1 MIAFNGLL
9 QVIINTIVPIFL
21 VIGVTILV
29 SRYKELDVGTLSR
42 ISIYIFSPA
51 LVLTN
56 ISQTQLNTAELGSLV
71 AASIVVCVVMAALGS
86 LMARRLR
93 LNQEI
98 ASSFVLAAFVM
109 NSVNFGFP
117 FIEFAFGPQGL
128 EPAIAFSVG
137 QGLMA
142 YLLGTYVASRGRAGF
157 KTAVRNALTIP
168 MPYAFVV
175 AMAFNL
181 TDTAVP
187 PVIMQAAEVLA
198 RGIIPAMLVV
208 LGLQLRGVR
217 LRGQWRAIVWATL
230 MRYGLGVLAG
240 ISVAALFG
248 LQGLSRQV
256 FILETSM
263 PAGVLSGVLST
274 EFGGDPE
281 YAASVIL
288 VTTLTSTIF
297 LSILLMWLTG

>member
-1 MIAFNGLL
+1 MIAFNELL
-9 QVIINTIVPIFL
+9 QVILNTIVPIFL
-21 VIGVTILV
+21 IIGITMLV
-29 SRYKELDVGTLSR
+29 SRSKQMDVGTLSR

-51 LVLTN
+51 LVLTS
-56 ISQTQLNTAELGSLV
+56 ISQTQLDTAELGSL
-71 AASIVVCVVMAALGS
+71 MAATLVACLVLVVLGT
-86 LMARRLR
+86 LAARGLR
-93 LNQEI
+93 FNREI
-98 ASSFVLAAFVM
+98 ASSFALAVFVM

-168 MPYAFVV
+168 MPYAFIV

-181 TDTAVP
+181 TDTPIP
-187 PVIMQAAEVLA
+187 PAIMQAADVLGK
-198 RGIIPAMLVV
+198 GIIPVMLVV
-208 LGLQLRGVR
+208 LSLQLRGAR
-217 LRGQWRAIVWATL
+217 LRGQWQAIAWATL
-230 MRYGLGVLAG
+230 MRYGLGVLVG
-240 ISVAALFG
+240 IAIAALFG

-256 FILETSM
+256 FILEMSM

-281 YAASVIL
+281 FAASVIL
-288 VTTLTSTIF
+288 VTTLTSAVF
-297 LSILLMWLTG
+297 LSALLMWLNG